1 VDPDSILARTA
12 REVLEAHAG
21 GHGPGEG
28 LTVCPACGERLP
40 CAAGQAAAEV
50 VVAAG
55 LAEES
60 GLVAASR
67 RGLGEPYGEAAPL
80 PPLVPPMAFGSA
92 GAREPSDFRAS
103 DADGPSTA
111 FGSADDYGPSTAFGS
126 ADDYG
131 PSTAFG
137 SAYDYAPVTAFGSP
151 DVFEAP
157 DASGSAFAS
166 AAGLRSPTAFGSPIV
181 MSSGDEPVR
190 SEYVARRAAPE
201 DDSPSTGPGYREA
214 RHETPVDISFVA
226 PVVALPSDQGS
237 ASMRLPGDDA
247 AMASQPDSPSVAR
260 LTPDSVSDV
269 QPGRASAGPF
279 DRVSLPAL
287 LPQNGSPVIPPEHR
301 LTSLTPPESVPAPVE
316 PAQESGLRSSAEEPS
331 GLRLAMSFRNSM
343 EEPPGTGS
351 PFLQHDAAATG
362 GARTVGPV
370 DDAGSARSIPAAPA
384 AGPAADVGSA
394 ESAPAAPPAGPVA
407 DAGAGG
413 STSAPEA
420 PGATTDAGSAGSAR
434 TAGPEGAA
442 GSAGST
448 RAVGS
453 VVAAGSADSA
463 PAAWAPG
470 SPAEV
475 PPVGGKP
482 NAGLDAAARP
492 AGMAPAAPVAEE
504 APAQRKPAG
513 SPLPPNWHQTRP
525 LDAPKFVP
533 ARPVA
538 PRAPGMPGGPA
549 TPPSEVAGRP
559 QSPAR
564 PFPGPSQ
571 PTPTAG
577 PMTPEPVAEAM
588 TPRPVTDL
596 PVPQP
601 AMPQPV
607 APRET
612 THPAAPA
619 GEELSGLGGHL
630 GAPAPAPP
638 APASEQSGLSGM
650 PSGQEP
656 SGLSRTGAVPGAP
669 GGLTAPGMAAGAPGD
684 PAAGG
689 PAANGHE
696 PSGLGQAP
704 GYSGQAPAAQPSPAG
719 PAGEEP
725 SGLPGRPA
733 QAPAVLPGLGNASA
747 HFGATTPE
755 QNSAPRAAMMNP
767 SRPPLEAPGQA
778 NRPPA
783 AGQQTTPPQAANAGP
798 AEGGPRPS
806 RPKLEAPNMGQ
817 LNKPLNDKDRPDR

>member
-1 VDPDSILARTA
+1 MASTRAFVDPDSILARTA

-55 LAEES
+55 LAEQS

-80 PPLVPPMAFGSA
+80 PPLGPP
-92 GAREPSDFRAS
+92 
-103 DADGPSTA
+103 TT

-126 ADDYG
+126 ADDY
-131 PSTAFG
+131 
-137 SAYDYAPVTAFGSP
+137 APVTAFGSA

-166 AAGLRSPTAFGSPIV
+166 AAGPRSPTAFGSPIV
-181 MSSGDEPVR
+181 MTSDDEPAR
-190 SEYVARRAAPE
+190 SEYVARRAAPD
-201 DDSPSTGPGYREA
+201 DDSPSTGSGYREA
-214 RHETPVDISFVA
+214 RHETPVGISFVA

-237 ASMRLPGDDA
+237 ASTRLPGDDA
-247 AMASQPDSPSVAR
+247 AMSSEPGPPSVVR
-260 LTPDSVSDV
+260 LTPDSVSEV
-269 QPGRASAGPF
+269 QPGRGSAEPS

-301 LTSLTPPESVPAPVE
+301 LTSLTPPEAVPAPVDL
-316 PAQESGLRSSAEEPS
+316 AQESGLRSSAEDPS
-331 GLRLAMSFRNSM
+331 GPRRAMSFRTSPA
-343 EEPPGTGS
+343 EELPETGPPS
-351 PFLQHDAAATG
+351 LQHDAPATG
-362 GARTVGPV
+362 SARTVGPV
-370 DDAGSARSIPAAPA
+370 DDSGPAGNTPAAPA
-384 AGPAADVGSA
+384 AGPVADVGSA
-394 ESAPAAPPAGPVA
+394 ASAPAAPTAGPVVG
-407 DAGAGG
+407 AGAGG
-413 STSAPEA
+413 SASAAGA
-420 PGATTDAGSAGSAR
+420 PGATTDAGSAGSAWA
-434 TAGPEGAA
+434 AGP
-442 GSAGST
+442 
-448 RAVGS
+448 
-453 VVAAGSADSA
+453 VVAAGSADSP

-470 SPAEV
+470 SQAGV
-475 PPVGGKP
+475 PPVGGMP
-482 NAGLDAAARP
+482 DTGPDTAAHP
-492 AGMAPAAPVAEE
+492 TGMTPAAPVAEE
-504 APAQRKPAG
+504 APAQRKPAA

-564 PFPGPSQ
+564 PFAGPPR
-571 PTPTAG
+571 PTPAAG
-577 PMTPEPVAEAM
+577 PRTPEPVAEAM
-588 TPRPVTDL
+588 TPRPVADP

-607 APRET
+607 AARET

-619 GEELSGLGGHL
+619 GEELSGLGAHL

-638 APASEQSGLSGM
+638 APESEASGLSGM
-650 PSGQEP
+650 SSGQEP

-669 GGLTAPGMAAGAPGD
+669 GGFTAPGGQAAPGMPAGAPGD

-689 PAANGHE
+689 SAADGHE

-704 GYSGQAPAAQPSPAG
+704 GYSGQAPAAHPSPAG

-767 SRPPLEAPGQA
+767 GRSPLEAPGAGQA

-798 AEGGPRPS
+798 AEAGPRPS